1 MELEVR
7 DQSWVFRARQAVQ
20 ERLGLGLLATRL
32 LASETEL
39 SLFYRLGLAGD
50 LHTLYLWLDR
60 HRVGAHP
67 LVRGHGAAV

>member
-39 SLFYRLGLAGD
+39 SLFYLPSMRNGLGAEESRE
-50 LHTLYLWLDR
+50 DR
-60 HRVGAHP
+60 GNA
-67 LVRGHGAAV
+67 